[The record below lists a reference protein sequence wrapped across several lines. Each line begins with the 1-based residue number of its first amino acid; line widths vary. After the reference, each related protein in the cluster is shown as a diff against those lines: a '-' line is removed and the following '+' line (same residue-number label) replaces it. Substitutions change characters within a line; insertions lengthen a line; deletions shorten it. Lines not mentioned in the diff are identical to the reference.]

1 MYNPKSFKVTDR
13 EKIVEF
19 VRKNSLGLLISYSDE
34 EFYTS
39 HIPFLVNNE
48 CTILTGHLAKANPQW
63 RNLDKKKALIIFQSI
78 NHYISPTWY
87 NEKGAVPTWNYISIR
102 VSGNAKIISDESKIM
117 KIVDDLS
124 DFFEPMYG
132 GKWKADWEDKQT
144 SDMLKSIVGLQI
156 EVMEVEGKWK
166 LSQNHQTANK
176 EALIRSL
183 LNLGDHSAKE
193 MADEM
198 QNLIDKSDRAS

>member
-1 MYNPKSFKVTDR
+1 MYNPISFKVTDKER
-13 EKIVEF
+13 IVEF

-34 EFYTS
+34 EFYS
-39 HIPFLVNNE
+39 SNIPFLVDDR
-48 CTILTGHLAKANPQW
+48 CTMLTGHLAKANPQW
-63 RNLDKKKALIIFQSI
+63 RNLDKKRALVIFQGV

-87 NEKGAVPTWNYISIR
+87 SEKGAVPTWNYISVR
-102 VSGNAKIISDESKIM
+102 MNGNAKIISDEGSIM

-124 DFFEPMYG
+124 DFFEPIYG
-132 GKWKADWEDKQT
+132 GKWKADWGDQQT

-156 EVMEVEGKWK
+156 EITDIEGKWK
-166 LSQNHQTANK
+166 LSQNHQKVNR
-176 EALIRSL
+176 EALIKSL

-198 QNLIDKSDRAS
+198 RKLIENQHK